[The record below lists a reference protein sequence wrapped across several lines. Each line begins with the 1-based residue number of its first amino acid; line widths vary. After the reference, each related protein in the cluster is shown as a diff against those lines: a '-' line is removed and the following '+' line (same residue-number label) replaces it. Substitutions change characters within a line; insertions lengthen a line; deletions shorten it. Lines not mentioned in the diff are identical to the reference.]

1 MEHTVSLKL
10 NHVFR
15 RLYGRGKSAVNP
27 CLAVYCRKNNLG
39 YSRLGLTVGVK
50 LGKAVVRNR
59 TRRRIK
65 EAYRIH
71 EGAFL
76 PGYDIVVVARVRA
89 AHSRYRELE
98 RSLLSLADKIDGRAF
113 EAEQGF
119 RAVRAADLAARP
131 LKDIAQI
138 ALLKFRDRG
147 KIRDDEGP
155 RLRSGCG

>member
-71 EGAFL
+71 EGAFF
-76 PGYDIVVVARVRA
+76 PGYDIVVVARVRLPTA
-89 AHSRYRELE
+89 VTGSWSA
-98 RSLLSLADKIDGRAF
+98 RSCLWRTSSACSGR
-113 EAEQGF
+113 
-119 RAVRAADLAARP
+119 
-131 LKDIAQI
+131 
-138 ALLKFRDRG
+138 RG
-147 KIRDDEGP
+147 A
-155 RLRSGCG
+155 

>member
-1 MEHTVSLKL
+1 MPG
-10 NHVFR
+10 
-15 RLYGRGKSAVNP
+15 RLLP
-27 CLAVYCRKNNLG
+27 EEQP
-39 YSRLGLTVGVK
+39 GLQPPGPDGGGQ

-98 RSLLSLADKIDGRAF
+98 RSLLSLADKLG
-113 EAEQGF
+113 
-119 RAVRAADLAARP
+119 
-131 LKDIAQI
+131 
-138 ALLKFRDRG
+138 LLRK
-147 KIRDDEGP
+147 EGA
-155 RLRSGCG
+155 

>member
-50 LGKAVVRNR
+50 LGKAVLRNR
-59 TRRRIK
+59 TR
-65 EAYRIH
+65 YRIH

-98 RSLLSLADKIDGRAF
+98 RSLLSLADKLG
-113 EAEQGF
+113 
-119 RAVRAADLAARP
+119 
-131 LKDIAQI
+131 
-138 ALLKFRDRG
+138 LLRK
-147 KIRDDEGP
+147 EGA
-155 RLRSGCG
+155 

>member
-1 MEHTVSLKL
+1 MKAAVTVKE

-15 RLYGRGKSAVNP
+15 RIYRKGQSSVQSALV
-27 CLAVYCRKNNLG
+27 VYCQKNRQG
-39 YSRLGLTVGVK
+39 KTRLGVTVSTK

-98 RSLLSLADKIDGRAF
+98 RSLLSLADKLG
-113 EAEQGF
+113 
-119 RAVRAADLAARP
+119 
-131 LKDIAQI
+131 
-138 ALLKFRDRG
+138 LLRK
-147 KIRDDEGP
+147 EGA
-155 RLRSGCG
+155 